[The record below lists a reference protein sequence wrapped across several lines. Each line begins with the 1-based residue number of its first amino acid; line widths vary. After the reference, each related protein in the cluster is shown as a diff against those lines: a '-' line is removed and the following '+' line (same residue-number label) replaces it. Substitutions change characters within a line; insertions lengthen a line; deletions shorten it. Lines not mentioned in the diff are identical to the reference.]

1 MNKTKIQLEPIQE
14 KKIRVGKQMVFVKP
28 YLSTEDIS
36 NIINVFTSNNSDEL
50 ADLAVAQCVFDML
63 VVDTCTNI
71 FVDGILSDKIGED
84 VKISVDLD
92 EDKVSAFDNSRII
105 EYIKPHLSN
114 YKDAFCLLIKT
125 LEMRNINNAIKAI
138 GNNIPDVENMG
149 KIIEDSMKTL
159 VEFKEKDPETFNKIL
174 NQGINKQIKAQ
185 AIKEIKEEKK
195 ATNKKSV
202 KK

>member
-1 MNKTKIQLEPIQE
+1 MDKIKIQSEPIQE
-14 KKIRVGKQMVFVKP
+14 KKIRVGKQMIFVKP

-71 FVDGILSDKIGED
+71 FVDGISSEKIGED

-92 EDKVSAFDNSRII
+92 EEKVSAFDNSRII

-149 KIIEDSMKTL
+149 KIIQDSMNTL

-174 NQGINKQIKAQ
+174 NQGINKQIREQ
-185 AIKEIKEEKK
+185 AAKEIKEEKK
-195 ATNKKSV
+195 HSNKKPV

>member
-71 FVDGILSDKIGED
+71 CVDGILSDKIGED